1 MPTTAAKA
9 TIRASFKKM
18 KQNAKISNTPH
29 NIDLGKVTAPT
40 ATVLSYVLSYILPQ
54 EPSTTFFFP
63 KTSGHTLLFWKIG

>member
-40 ATVLSYVLSYILPQ
+40 ARSILPYILLR
-54 EPSTTFFFP
+54 E
-63 KTSGHTLLFWKIG
+63 GNG